1 MRAEVKKKRRKKKK
15 LKYHSPLKSVSF
27 ELLVQDVVSTST
39 NILFRR
45 RRKEKRR
52 TVSPERDGKYF
63 KLFEKKKKR
72 NSSNFKYI
80 HRVDNAYNFFFF
92 LPFPGLIREQKGRF
106 NP

>member
-63 KLFEKKKKR
+63 KLFEKKRKKETAPIL
-72 NSSNFKYI
+72 NIYT
-80 HRVDNAYNFFFF
+80 A
-92 LPFPGLIREQKGRF
+92 
-106 NP
+106 